1 MLRKQCELAHFNSSP
16 MSHERL
22 IFIFQQK
29 PMKRQQPLA
38 TMRILKENLMKPK
51 PYHVFLL
58 ILPIMTYVFYGHFSN
73 EARLAQETIHAATR
87 VSGKVTHSKYSVRT
101 KDYWVD
107 VTIPSTFGVTKCAG
121 SISQDEY
128 AALPARSYAVAVYV
142 SPKYDIPRNC
152 WTVSELDK
160 VVSRTTPDNW
170 FLILFMG
177 IFASFFVS
185 YSIVGIPFGPSRKS
199 LKKRWAD
206 DA

>member
-1 MLRKQCELAHFNSSP
+1 
-16 MSHERL
+16 
-22 IFIFQQK
+22 
-29 PMKRQQPLA
+29 MKRQQQLA

-58 ILPIMTYVFYGHFSN
+58 ILPIMIYVFYGHFSN

-87 VSGKVTHSKYSVRT
+87 VSGKVTHSKYTVRT

-128 AALPARSYAVAVYV
+128 AALPASSYAVAVYV
-142 SPKYDIPRNC
+142 SPKNDIPRNC

-160 VVSRTTPDNW
+160 VVSRTTADNW
-170 FLILFMG
+170 FLILCMG
-177 IFASFFVS
+177 IVASFFVS
-185 YSIVGIPFGPSRKS
+185 NSIVSIPFGPSRKS
-199 LKKRWAD
+199 LKRRWSAD
-206 DA
+206 A